1 MYGLN
6 QAPRSWFG
14 KTDPSLFTLETHI
27 GKIFSNPSHVSE
39 LVLQLGKEFATKDL
53 VPLHFFLGIEVMYFE
68 GGIHLNQ
75 SKYVAQ
81 LLAKT
86 EMTLAK
92 AVATP
97 LAQKHGCIKLSE
109 VL

>member
-1 MYGLN
+1 MHLLHISFICS
-6 QAPRSWFG
+6 R
-14 KTDPSLFTLETHI
+14 TDPSLFTLQTHK

-53 VPLHFFLGIEVMYFE
+53 VLVHFFLGIEVKHFE

-75 SKYVAQ
+75 SKYAAQ
-81 LLAKT
+81 LLTKT
-86 EMTLAK
+86 EITLAK

-97 LAQKHGCIKLSE
+97 LAQKHGCIKLWE
-109 VL
+109 V